1 MAEDILEVLNSVYA
15 ELEEAGEDDE
25 NVPGVKFHKALE
37 RRGLPLW
44 LSQAVKEAYQVE
56 NDLDGRYVLVE
67 KANSSE
73 GCRDM
78 DEFIQTVQDEQVR
91 ERLEDA
97 IGGPAAFRGFK
108 HVLDRSLG
116 SGSGGSASK
125 TRGFRSESWSGFE
138 GSALSPRSCTIT
150 DWVRTSLPT

>member
-1 MAEDILEVLNSVYA
+1 VVPVAEDILEVLNSVYA

-25 NVPGVKFHKALE
+25 NVPGIKFHKALE

-78 DEFIQTVQDEQVR
+78 DEFIQTVQDQQAR
-91 ERLEDA
+91 ERLKDA

-108 HVLDRSLG
+108 YVLGRYPGERERWFRFKDARLQERILEWL
-116 SGSGGSASK
+116 
-125 TRGFRSESWSGFE
+125 RGIGIEPE
-138 GSALSPRSCTIT
+138 ELHHY
-150 DWVRTSLPT
+150 